1 MDLSKVGDGGP
12 TTILGKISETDCG
25 FLTMSQSLLRNI
37 KWQNILK
44 ILNK

>member
-1 MDLSKVGDGGP
+1 MDLSKVGDGP
-12 TTILGKISETDCG
+12 TTILGKRSKPDCG

-44 ILNK
+44 IWNE